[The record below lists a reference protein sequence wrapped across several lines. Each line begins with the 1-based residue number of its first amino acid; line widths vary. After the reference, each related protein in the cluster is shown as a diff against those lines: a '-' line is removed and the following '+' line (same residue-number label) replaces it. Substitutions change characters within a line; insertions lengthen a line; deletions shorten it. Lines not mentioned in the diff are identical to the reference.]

1 MGNCAGSKPKK
12 SQRLKTIFT
21 GKITK
26 NQLLDAIDRIF
37 EEYDKDQNGSLD
49 KEELINLI
57 RSSLGQVNISAKD
70 LNEFFVKV
78 DSDGNTMIEREELYL
93 FYIRYLAK
101 MEE

>member
-1 MGNCAGSKPKK
+1 
-12 SQRLKTIFT
+12 
-21 GKITK
+21 
-26 NQLLDAIDRIF
+26 
-37 EEYDKDQNGSLD
+37 LD